1 MRAPGTGPAPGVVR
15 RRRLA
20 AGLAAGVLVAVVLVV
35 LVVGAFGSA
44 QAPPATGA
52 AALVP
57 GDALAYVNVST
68 DAGRTAVGQALALAA
83 RFPDYPLLSAAVM
96 NRVDAILGGGGVVDF
111 SRDVRPGL
119 GKEAAFALLTTTGSS
134 AGSLIVLDV
143 SRPAAARAF
152 LTRSGA
158 VAAGADGRVALLRY
172 PSGAELAFIGHY
184 LVLGQDASVRAA
196 VAWRPRLL

>member
-1 MRAPGTGPAPGVVR
+1 M
-15 RRRLA
+15 
-20 AGLAAGVLVAVVLVV
+20 
-35 LVVGAFGSA
+35 
-44 QAPPATGA
+44 
-52 AALVP
+52 
-57 GDALAYVNVST
+57 Y
-68 DAGRTAVGQALALAA
+68 
-83 RFPDYPLLSAAVM
+83 
-96 NRVDAILGGGGVVDF
+96 RVDAILGGGGVVDF
-111 SRDVRPGL
+111 SRDVRPWL
-119 GKEAAFALLTTTGSS
+119 GKEAAFALLNTTGSS

-196 VAWRPRLL
+196 VAVAAGGAGSFAPTRAIGVRPPANRLTGSSMRTSRPPACAGSSPRAPGCSAHSGRCCPGRR